1 MTTARRF
8 TLPPSHPREPY
19 YWPDGEGGLG
29 LPQRKDIRRTLLA
42 STSTSET
49 LGSFELDGEAGA
61 NLLQISCQQPC
72 RLLLYATEQDRTDDL
87 DREEGD
93 YPLSPCLLDIR
104 FGDGGD
110 TPAEFRLFDQGE
122 EGIYLLNRD
131 DPARTTIYFRV
142 VPDTDFIVD
151 GYLIKSFGGG
161 FGPTEILADDG
172 MTAAAGFGLNYIA
185 QADTNPF
192 NRFDDDTGTPSG
204 GWDNYW
210 VTWRGGPPG
219 LRARSGDTN
228 PIARYWSD
236 VPLAQSEYAMVTYFQ
251 WAPMAP
257 LIDSGWYHGHVYFCN
272 SSSSFYSKNGTLQV
286 NFTKH
291 AIHEG
296 QVSITWTDSGG
307 TSHSLATDS
316 TDYDVTAPRLME
328 SRIID
333 NTITVTIDG
342 AFSCSATIPS
352 DLMTSKQR
360 GLGLILTA
368 QTVPDATRN
377 YAGLAVYAWNVQLGH
392 TFPIVLDLGYVP
404 LEAPGGSLRTA
415 SGKPPLTSFS
425 V

>member
-8 TLPPSHPREPY
+8 TFPPSHPRDPY
-19 YWPDGEGGLG
+19 FWGNGKSALK

-42 STSTSET
+42 STTTSET

-61 NLLQISCQQPC
+61 TLLQISCQQPC

-104 FGDGGD
+104 FGNEADQM
-110 TPAEFRLFDQGE
+110 EYRLFDQGE
-122 EGIYLLNRD
+122 DGICLINRD

-161 FGPTEILADDG
+161 FGPEEILADDG
-172 MTAAAGFGLNYIA
+172 FSAAIAFGLNYVA
-185 QADTNPF
+185 QSNTNPF
-192 NRFDDDTGTPSG
+192 GRFDGLTGTPSS

-210 VTWRGGPPG
+210 MTWQGGPPG
-219 LRARSGDTN
+219 LRARSGDTH
-228 PIARYWSD
+228 PVARYWSD
-236 VPLAQSEYAMVTYFQ
+236 VPISQSEYAMVTYFQ
-251 WAPMAP
+251 WSPLAP
-257 LIDSGWYHGHVYFCN
+257 LIDSGWFHGHVYFC
-272 SSSSFYSKNGTLQV
+272 SSTGNIYSKTGTLQV

-307 TSHSLATDS
+307 TGHTLATDS
-316 TDYDVTAPRLME
+316 TDYDVTGPRLMQ

-342 AFSCSATIPS
+342 VFSCSATIPPA
-352 DLMTSKQR
+352 LLAAKNR
-360 GLGLILTA
+360 GLGIILTA

-377 YAGLAVYAWNVQLGH
+377 YAGLACYAWNVQLGH

-404 LEAPGGSLRTA
+404 VEAPGGSLRTA